1 MWKVSLFYS
10 IVLTD
15 VGFLPEDFHESKEML
30 FKVMKKGALVT
41 RCHQRTFNFFKKSN
55 LWNTTPVVFGSPFT
69 ITAHAQVF
77 TVLYSFTSEPSSL

>member
-15 VGFLPEDFHESKEML
+15 VGFLPEAFHESKEML

-41 RCHQRTFNFFKKSN
+41 RCHQRTLIS
-55 LWNTTPVVFGSPFT
+55 
-69 ITAHAQVF
+69 
-77 TVLYSFTSEPSSL
+77 

>member
-41 RCHQRTFNFFKKSN
+41 RCHQRTLISLKKAIYGT
-55 LWNTTPVVFGSPFT
+55 L
-69 ITAHAQVF
+69 HQ
-77 TVLYSFTSEPSSL
+77 